1 MRRLHLPPSPVDQ
14 ANMEL
19 YNAIKNDIMYIL
31 HRRYGNK
38 WVEYLVKPAIPSP
51 DRFISAKYNI
61 SIDKVNNIKNQI
73 YIEYT
78 QPLQFNNCIK

>member
-1 MRRLHLPPSPVDQ
+1 MRHLHQPPSPVDQ

-19 YNAIKNDIMYIL
+19 YNAIKNDIIYIL
-31 HRRYGNK
+31 HRRYGHK

-51 DRFISAKYNI
+51 DRFISIKYNI
-61 SIDKVNNIKNQI
+61 SMEYVDNIKNQI
-73 YIEYT
+73 YVEYT